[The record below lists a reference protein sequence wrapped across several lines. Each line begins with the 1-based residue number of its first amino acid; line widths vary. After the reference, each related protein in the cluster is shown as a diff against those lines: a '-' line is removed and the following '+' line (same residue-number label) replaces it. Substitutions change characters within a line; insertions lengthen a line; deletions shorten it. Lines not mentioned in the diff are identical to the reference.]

1 MKFIM
6 RFKKFIVLIPVFAA
20 ASLTAQQQSAQK
32 NSIEDRF
39 PNHLISEVNSSH
51 IPIKVITPSAP
62 YKTSVGLGIES
73 GGGNSIVGPSYK
85 HYFSSNTAYSAEL
98 LFGMG
103 SLTTNVLYQHHQ
115 ELKKGNKVKWYNG
128 GGFSTTFAGNGT
140 AAFIKLMSGLET
152 ELPDL
157 PLFISV
163 DWRPTIFLGRT
174 MGGGRFVPSRFGIAV
189 RYTLAD

>member
-1 MKFIM
+1 MKLKNYLVF
-6 RFKKFIVLIPVFAA
+6 VLIIGTLKLYGQSQMLNKHVGTSCTENNLYYNLSPHHFPHK
-20 ASLTAQQQSAQK
+20 STLTSP
-32 NSIEDRF
+32 F
-39 PNHLISEVNSSH
+39 
-51 IPIKVITPSAP
+51 
-62 YKTSVGLGIES
+62 KTAVGLGIES

-85 HYFSSNTAYSAEL
+85 HYFSSNTAYTAEL

-128 GGFSTTFAGNGT
+128 GGFSTTFTGNGT

-189 RYTLAD
+189 RYTMAD